1 MDTDPAQHDPSDR
14 RPSADDA
21 ECGPW
26 DAAAVA
32 RFERLRSGDAT
43 PDDFDPLS
51 ACLAAAG
58 NPSCPLEAIERAQ
71 PLAAETA
78 HDALQR
84 MMRDDFRK
92 MLDSIALLVIGVAL
106 TAIGALLHDRW
117 WVLLMMGGML
127 GALVL
132 VRVIVNAF
140 RRRLIN
146 RLCGKG
152 RAEDALLQL
161 ERLNMLESVVVAAAY
176 AALFV
181 GGGFIVADRWM
192 GGSIG
197 MAIGFGLF
205 IWLPFLG
212 RTINAIR
219 SASLSVHRRAPIVG
233 SGR

>member
-14 RPSADDA
+14 RPPADDA
-21 ECGPW
+21 EGEPW

-32 RFERLRSGDAT
+32 RFERLRSGDAA

-51 ACLAAAG
+51 GCLAAVG

-71 PLAAETA
+71 PLAAEA
-78 HDALQR
+78 AYEELQR
-84 MMRDDFRK
+84 TMRADFRK

-106 TAIGALLHDRW
+106 TAIGAIRHDRW
-117 WVLLMMGGML
+117 LVLLMMGGIL

-132 VRVIVNAF
+132 LRVIVNAF
-140 RRRLIN
+140 RRRLIH

-152 RAEDALLQL
+152 CAEAALLWI

-176 AALFV
+176 AALLV
-181 GGGFIVADRWM
+181 GGGFIVTDRWM
-192 GGSIG
+192 GGNIG

-205 IWLPFLG
+205 LWLPVLG
-212 RTINAIR
+212 RTIDAIR